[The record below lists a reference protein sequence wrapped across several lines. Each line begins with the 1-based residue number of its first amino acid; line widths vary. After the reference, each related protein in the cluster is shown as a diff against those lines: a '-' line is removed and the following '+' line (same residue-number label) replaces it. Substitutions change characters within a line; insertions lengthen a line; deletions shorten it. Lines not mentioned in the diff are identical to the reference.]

1 MSRRQDDR
9 PEHGQLDLL
18 ETAEARSLLDQLLA
32 DSKLYPKSADYK
44 ALLDFVVRLR
54 NFAPFNAMLLQIQ
67 KPDLSYAAS
76 ALDWLAADPR
86 TDDIR
91 GDLPGGWGMHL
102 IDVNVAMG
110 DIEQLVASQAEA
122 YLG

>member
-1 MSRRQDDR
+1 RDGEITT
-9 PEHGQLDLL
+9 PFV
-18 ETAEARSLLDQLLA
+18 T
-32 DSKLYPKSADYK
+32 YP
-44 ALLDFVVRLR
+44 DFVDGECTS
-54 NFAPFNAMLLQIQ
+54 QEGYTW
-67 KPDLSYAAS
+67 LS
-76 ALDWLAADPR
+76 LTVNGDPADPR

-110 DIEQLVASQAEA
+110 DIEKLVASQAEA